1 VTLGWIDRPGKR
13 DMKRIRLATE
23 IGLLAI
29 LSVPPVP
36 IAAAPPQPATRPYNP
51 AAVRP
56 AAAQIQ
62 KEIVKPTHQE
72 EALAGPLQLIAESL
86 ASLTDLKDV
95 PDEVLDAVAALAG
108 TGRMAADTL
117 MRFGDRAVAPLVR
130 SARSRSTESDFRSGA
145 MTVLQEMLQRTDI
158 RRALSPASNVAVRT
172 MVRDLLAN
180 RQLGVPELA
189 SLGSLAV
196 ATSDPDLRAAA
207 IQLMDPAE
215 LDARGVKPEWRSFV
229 LSKIRLA
236 LESVPAP

>member
-1 VTLGWIDRPGKR
+1 
-13 DMKRIRLATE
+13 MNRIRLATA

-29 LSVPPVP
+29 VIPPVP
-36 IAAAPPQPATRPYNP
+36 IATAQAQPVSRPYNA
-51 AAVRP
+51 AAVRT

-62 KEIVKPTHQE
+62 TEIVKPTHKE
-72 EALAGPLQLIAESL
+72 EALAGPLQLIVESL

-117 MRFGDRAVAPLVR
+117 IRFGDRAVAPLVR
-130 SARSRSTESDFRSGA
+130 SAQSRSTESSFRTGA
-145 MTVLQEMLQRTDI
+145 MTVLQEMLQRADI

-172 MVRDLLAN
+172 MVRDLLAD
-180 RQLGVPELA
+180 RQLGAPELA

-207 IQLMDPAE
+207 MQLTDPAE

-229 LSKIRLA
+229 ISRIRLT
-236 LESVPAP
+236 LESVPAR